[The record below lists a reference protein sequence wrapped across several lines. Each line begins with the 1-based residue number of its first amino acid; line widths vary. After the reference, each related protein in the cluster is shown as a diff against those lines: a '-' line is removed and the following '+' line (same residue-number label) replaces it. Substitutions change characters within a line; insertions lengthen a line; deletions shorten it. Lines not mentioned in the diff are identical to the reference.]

1 MKHIRSSL
9 FFFAIMMWFCIMPA
23 QTVEQAGVIS
33 LNPYIPESEQL
44 DNETQSTLNSKLI
57 QIATANGMSGAGFDN
72 RFIITAHL
80 QHIQSTQTQTYPQK
94 NAVVVDIGI
103 YVGDGID
110 GTLFS
115 SYVCKKKGIGD
126 TEAQA
131 LTAAIRKINSN
142 DTQLQMAIDRGKKQ
156 ILEYY
161 DRMSGSI
168 IISAKS
174 AAANG
179 KYEEAISMLYAIPM
193 YNSKFSMSQDLIA
206 QYGRMMLDIKN
217 MEIIRNARSAWSS
230 DPTENGAAAALKL
243 LEQMDTPSTKAQA
256 EALKLQNEMASRLKA
271 VSDREFK
278 LKMKQVQDAKETRM
292 ATINATASVAKAF
305 VSSRPRPIYR
315 YLWW

>member
-1 MKHIRSSL
+1 MLWSC
-9 FFFAIMMWFCIMPA
+9 AMQA
-23 QTVEQAGVIS
+23 QTAEQAGLIC
-33 LNPYIPESEQL
+33 LNAYIPESEQL
-44 DNETQSTLNSKLI
+44 DDNTQKVLTSKLLK
-57 QIATANGMSGAGFDN
+57 IATANGMSGAGVDN

-80 QHIQSTQTQTYPQK
+80 QNIQNTQTQTYPQK

-115 SYVCKKKGIGD
+115 SYTCKKKGIGD

-131 LTAAIRKINSN
+131 LAAAIRKIDSN
-142 DTQLQMAIDRGKKQ
+142 DTKLQMTIDLGKKR

-161 DRMSGSI
+161 NRMSGSI
-168 IISAKS
+168 ITSAKS
-174 AAANG
+174 AAVNG
-179 KYEEAISMLYAIPM
+179 KYEDAICMLYAIPI
-193 YNSKFSMSQDLIA
+193 YNSNFSMSQDLIA
-206 QYGRMMLDIKN
+206 KYGQMMLENKN

-230 DPTENGAAAALKL
+230 APTESGAATALKL
-243 LEQMDTPSTKAQA
+243 LEQIDTPSTKAQA
-256 EALKLQNEMASRLKA
+256 EAKKLQNEIASRLKS

-278 LKMKQVQDAKETRM
+278 LKMKQTQDAKEMRM
-292 ATINATASVAKAF
+292 ATINATASVVKAF